1 MLGIEELVLGIETER
16 RGDREHFVVHR
27 LLTLGRGLRSTAKT
41 LKAEMR
47 TPELAEACASR
58 KHQETYIQ

>member
-1 MLGIEELVLGIETER
+1 
-16 RGDREHFVVHR
+16 VHR

-47 TPELAEACASR
+47 TPELAEASASR
-58 KHQETYIQ
+58 TIVVYAESATYRKQKRTNRKK